1 MQNSVVFL
9 LLFIVLRHFVALLH
23 FNSYLLHFF
32 ALLATRGNPVH
43 CAPQQRIFFTSA
55 YKLLLHILCRLLL
68 FFALF
73 FFFKFFSFY
82 PSCFLCLQHGQC
94 AFSCR
99 TMYFTRNLLF
109 IVSFPVNMRAYLHKY
124 IYVFICVC
132 VCVSTYPVCA
142 PSTPALS

>member
-43 CAPQQRIFFTSA
+43 CAPQQRLFFTSA

-73 FFFKFFSFY
+73 FFFLSFFRFT
-82 PSCFLCLQHGQC
+82 PRAFC
-94 AFSCR
+94 ACNMANAHLAAAPCISLVI
-99 TMYFTRNLLF
+99 YYLLF
-109 IVSFPVNMRAYLHKY
+109 PFRSTCVHTYTNIYMYLY
-124 IYVFICVC
+124 VC
-132 VCVSTYPVCA
+132 VCV
-142 PSTPALS
+142 